1 VPGWLAE
8 NNMVR
13 AHNEAG
19 DRKIRPC
26 AYGIGSDLAYR
37 ALNAKGMKNNVPDVL
52 LRSPTGSA
60 IIRMCILRASH
71 GKDKAKQF
79 LQNPSLF
86 VTFRAQTH

>member
-8 NNMVR
+8 NNRVM

-19 DRKIRPC
+19 AGKSVLWC
-26 AYGIGSDLAYR
+26 TGSVQNWLPV
-37 ALNAKGMKNNVPDVL
+37 LSAKEMKNNVPDVL
-52 LRSPTGSA
+52 LRPPTRRA
-60 IIRMCILRASH
+60 IIRMCILRAYH

-86 VTFRAQTH
+86 VSFRAQKH